1 MNNMRFKSILVAF
14 AIALPVV
21 LSSCGGHNSNS
32 GEKKEKAEVATVES
46 GQVNVLYLHG
56 TNRCPSCNAI
66 EAATIKTVENFFKNE
81 VENNTL
87 TLRCLNVEEKAN
99 QALGQ
104 KYEAFGPTLLV
115 IHLDEEGQEVVNDLT
130 GDGFRFAMRDEAR
143 FISGL
148 KLAIEDAMKK

>member
-1 MNNMRFKSILVAF
+1 MKNMRFKSLLIAF
-14 AIALPVV
+14 AIVLPFALG
-21 LSSCGGHNSNS
+21 SCGGSQNNQSEN
-32 GEKKEKAEVATVES
+32 KAKAEVATVES
-46 GQVNVLYLHG
+46 GQVSVLYLHG

-66 EAATIKTVENFFKNE
+66 ESATIKTVENFFKNE

-115 IHLDEEGQEVVNDLT
+115 IHFDEEEQEVVKDLT
-130 GDGFRFAMRDEAR
+130 GDGFRFAMRDEAK
-143 FISGL
+143 FTSVL
-148 KLAIEDAMKK
+148 KMAIEEALKK